1 MSKSKISP
9 IGTSWEEFEKGLFT
23 PEEIAESNLRVSLV
37 NEIIQARQE
46 QGITQKQLE
55 EMSGVRQPIIAR
67 LEKGTTDPQLTT
79 VIKVLHSLGKQLVIQ
94 DIQ

>member
-1 MSKSKISP
+1 MSKAKVSP
-9 IGTSWEEFEKGLFT
+9 IGTSWEEFEKDIFT

-55 EMSGVRQPIIAR
+55 EMSGVRQPVIAR

>member
-1 MSKSKISP
+1 MCKAKISP
-9 IGTSWEEFEKGLFT
+9 IGTSWEEFENEFFT

-55 EMSGVRQPIIAR
+55 EMSGVRQPVIAR

-79 VIKVLHSLGKQLVIQ
+79 VIKVLHSLGKELVIR

>member
-1 MSKSKISP
+1 MSKAKISP
-9 IGTSWEEFEKGLFT
+9 LGTNWDDFEKNVFT
-23 PEEIAESNLRVSLV
+23 SEEIAESNLRVSLV
-37 NEIIQARQE
+37 NEIIQARHE

-79 VIKVLHSLGKQLVIQ
+79 VIKVLHSLGKTLVIK